1 MNEALLH
8 PIFVGHGSPMNVIE
22 HNSYTEF
29 LHHYGRQLP
38 RPRAV
43 LVISAHWQTH
53 GTYITGNPYPHQIYD
68 FYGFPEALYE
78 VQYAPEGSEKIAEEL
93 ASAGIDVKVDLRR
106 GIDHAAWAVMKH
118 LFPEADIPLLE
129 ISLDVDKSEEEHY
142 QLGKKIRGNVASDI
156 LLIGS
161 GNVVHNLYEIN
172 PEENA
177 LPFHWALAADRW
189 IQEKM
194 DTNDMTALI
203 HYQEKLPQYQKPI
216 PTNEHYLP
224 LLYILGMKDGQ
235 TPVKVLHEGFQN
247 GSVSMRCLE
256 V

>member
-1 MNEALLH
+1 MNTPSLH
-8 PIFVGHGSPMNVIE
+8 PIFIGHGSPMNVIE
-22 HNSYTEF
+22 KNSYTEF
-29 LHHYGRQLP
+29 LKSYGRQMP
-38 RPRAV
+38 KPRAV

-53 GTYITGNPYPHQIYD
+53 GTYITGNPHPHQIYD
-68 FYGFPEALYE
+68 FYGFPETLYE
-78 VQYAPEGSEKIAEEL
+78 IQYAPEGSEKIAGEL
-93 ASAGIDVKVDLRR
+93 ASAGIGVNVDLRR

-118 LFPEADIPLLE
+118 LFPEAEIPLLE

-142 QLGKKIRGNVASDI
+142 QLGKKIKENIASDI
-156 LLIGS
+156 LLMGS
-161 GNVVHNLYEIN
+161 GNVVHNLYEMN

-177 LPFHWALAADRW
+177 SPFPWVLAADRW
-189 IQEKM
+189 IQEKI

-203 HYQEKLPQYQKPI
+203 HYKEKLPQYLKSI

-224 LLYILGMKDGQ
+224 LLYILGMKDAQ

-256 V
+256 L